1 MWGEYLPL
9 NRATLDDVQASFLA
23 AGLIVRRCE
32 LYSHIVSIPERAA
45 ANYSLSSMMIAG
57 FKMILTPQ

>member
-1 MWGEYLPL
+1 MWGEYLTL
-9 NRATLDDVQASFLA
+9 NRATLDDIQSSFLA

-32 LYSHIVSIPERAA
+32 LYSHLVNIPERAA
-45 ANYSLSSMMIAG
+45 ANYSLSNMMIAG